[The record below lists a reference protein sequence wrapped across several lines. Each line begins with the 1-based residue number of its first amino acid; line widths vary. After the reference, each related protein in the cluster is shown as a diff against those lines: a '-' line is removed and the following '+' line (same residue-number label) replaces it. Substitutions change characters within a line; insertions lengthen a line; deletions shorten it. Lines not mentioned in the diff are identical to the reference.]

1 MNAYPKE
8 WEDRALGCF
17 LGQVAGDS
25 LGSLAEFRSPEEIR
39 AAWPDGVR
47 RLADGGAWGTLAG
60 QPTDDSE
67 MALMLARHLAHAPA
81 YDAQEALRGYRFWL
95 ASRPFSQGATIT
107 GALNGRP
114 SPDSQANGALMRV
127 SPLGIFSA
135 RFPWRDAA
143 RWA

>member
-60 QPTDDSE
+60 QPTDDF
-67 MALMLARHLAHAPA
+67 RNGAHAGPP
-81 YDAQEALRGYRFWL
+81 
-95 ASRPFSQGATIT
+95 SGA
-107 GALNGRP
+107 R
-114 SPDSQANGALMRV
+114 S
-127 SPLGIFSA
+127 GI
-135 RFPWRDAA
+135 
-143 RWA
+143 